1 MTPRAR
7 RQATSAEA
15 SPEYRSNPE
24 LALAALICLMS
35 RFPARRSPA
44 VAAAIIVHLR
54 LISEDVRLSHGVR
67 HCADSLIDEWAA
79 YAMLCTPGA
88 TDAQQRLPS

>member
-1 MTPRAR
+1 MTSRAR
-7 RQATSAEA
+7 KQAISADA
-15 SPEYRSNPE
+15 APEYGSNPE

-67 HCADSLIDEWAA
+67 HCADSLIDDWAA
-79 YAMLCTPGA
+79 YAMLCAPEA
-88 TDAQQRLPS
+88 TDAQQCLPS